1 MYGTVAG
8 VAALSSLW
16 TDNGLFLDNT
26 IYIDGTKPSL
36 SQVVDWLGEI
46 SSTLNLCLED
56 EGFITPVTVADVTLI
71 LGSKCQAIAKDMCDF
86 SHGAGR
92 FFSKQSI
99 DSGQSPMMT
108 IENELREWVK
118 QRAVGFEN
126 MGVQRRDTGRN
137 VAYFDVL

>member
-16 TDNGLFLDNT
+16 TENGKFLDET
-26 IYIDGTKPSL
+26 VYVEGTKPSA
-36 SQVVDWLGEI
+36 SQVEDWLVEI
-46 SSTLNLCLED
+46 TAMLDLCLED
-56 EGFITPVTVADVTLI
+56 EGFITPVTVADVIVI

-86 SHGAGR
+86 SH
-92 FFSKQSI
+92 
-99 DSGQSPMMT
+99 DSGQSPIMT

-126 MGVQRRDTGRN
+126 MGVQRRDNGRN